1 MKLTD
6 HFLEPYKTRRVQWG
20 YGELG
25 HIVFLRTYARA
36 HPEGGVESWWQTIRR
51 VVEGVY
57 AAQKE
62 HCDKN
67 GLPWNAMKA
76 QISAQRMYDLIYTFK
91 FLPPG
96 RGLWAMGTDYVK
108 KRGSA
113 ALNNCA
119 FISTENLKQDFTYP
133 FCFLMDM
140 SMLGVGVGSDTRG
153 ADIVTIKQPAPGEV
167 FVVEDSREGWVESVR
182 VALGAF
188 GEGGPMFA
196 FDYSKVRPAGSLVK
210 GFGGVSAGPGPLR
223 DLHNAIHAMFMHRIG
238 ETFTSTD
245 IVDIFNLIGK
255 AVVSGGIRRTAE
267 IMLGSP
273 DDAAFL
279 TMKDPRHADA
289 LRSHRWASNNS
300 IIAPVGSEYSR
311 HIGQIMQ
318 NGEPGFFFLENAR
331 SYRRM
336 KDKKGT
342 WDQFVMGQ
350 NPCGEISLESGELCN
365 LVEVYPNAH
374 ETFEEF
380 KITLKWAYLYAKSVS
395 LIPTHNLQTNAI
407 IGRNRRLGVSLSG
420 IVQAM
425 ERHGARKL
433 LHWMDE
439 GYKELRQM
447 DTIYSK
453 WLCVPESIKLTTV
466 KPSGTVSLLT
476 GATPG
481 IHFPHAEYYMRNV
494 RFDPSSPL
502 LNPLQEAGYKVEKS
516 VADDGTFVVSF
527 PVHEKF
533 FQKSKRQASMWE
545 QLELAAQLQHYWADN
560 SVSVTVTVKPEEVND
575 LPRALSLYESRLKSV
590 SFLPLENHGYVQAPY
605 EEITQNEYLVQAAF
619 IKPLDE
625 YTLKGVTPHDTDE
638 RGCESDRCI
647 VPSAI

>member
-1 MKLTD
+1 MRLTD
-6 HFLEPYKTRRVQWG
+6 HFLAAYKDRPVNWG
-20 YGELG
+20 YGKLG
-25 HIVFLRTYARA
+25 YIVYLRTYSRTL
-36 HPEGGVESWWQTIRR
+36 PEGGTEAWWQTVRR

-57 AAQKE
+57 LAQRE

-76 QISAQRMYDLIYTFK
+76 QISAQRMYDLIFSFK

-96 RGLWAMGTDYVK
+96 RGLWAMGTEYVR

-119 FISTENLKQDFTYP
+119 FVSTEGIKQDFTYP

-153 ADIVTIKQPAPGEV
+153 AGTVTIKQHSWTAV
-167 FVVEDSREGWVESVR
+167 HVVEDSREGWVESVR
-182 VALGAF
+182 MLLKAF
-188 GEGGPMFA
+188 MENGPMPL
-196 FDYSKVRPAGSLVK
+196 FDYSKVRPAGSPVK
-210 GFGGVSAGPGPLR
+210 GFGGVSAGPAPLVN
-223 DLHNAIHAMFMHRIG
+223 LHNGIVRLLTPLIG
-238 ETFTSTD
+238 QPISSTT
-245 IVDIFNLIGK
+245 IVDIFNMIGK

-273 DDAAFL
+273 DDDAFL

-289 LRSHRWASNNS
+289 LKSHRWASNNS
-300 IIAPVGSEYSR
+300 IIAPVGLDYTKYTS
-311 HIGQIMQ
+311 QIMQ
-318 NGEPGFFFLENAR
+318 NGEPGFFWLSNAQ

-342 WDQFVMGQ
+342 WDQFVLGQ

-365 LVEVYPNAH
+365 LVEVYPAAH
-374 ETFEEF
+374 DTYEDFCV
-380 KITLKWAYLYAKSVS
+380 TLKWAYLYAKSVS

-425 ERHGARKL
+425 EKHGTHTM

-439 GYKELRQM
+439 GYKELRRM

-481 IHFPHAEYYMRNV
+481 IHFPHAKYYMRNV
-494 RFDPSSPL
+494 RFDPHSVLVPAL
-502 LNPLQEAGYKVEKS
+502 RAAGYPVEKS
-516 VADDGTFVVSF
+516 VAQDGTFVVGF
-527 PVHEKF
+527 PVAEKW
-533 FQKSKRQASMWE
+533 FQKSKRDASMWE

-560 SVSVTVTVKPEEVND
+560 SVSVTVTVKPEEEHD
-575 LPRALSLYESRLKSV
+575 LPRALSLYETRLKSA
-590 SFLPLENHGYVQAPY
+590 SFLPLTDHGYEQAPY
-605 EEITQNEYLVQAAF
+605 REI
-619 IKPLDE
+619 DE
-625 YTLKGVTPHDTDE
+625 NQYHLYANDITELPEDMMSHEVDE
-638 RGCESDRCI
+638 MGCTNDYCT
-647 VPSAI
+647 V